1 MCYMSSANKSTRGPS
16 NPLKHTKMLFLL
28 ALSMVVFM
36 LVCSCL
42 VIWKRQFS
50 FTEQV
55 TLPVHKP
62 SRTVVS
68 ISSFS
73 QRVFHIIESLDSVF
87 AQSQAPDRVII
98 SIPIKFRVQEDMS
111 NMGFLPRFLDT
122 VVYSTRYNESEQ
134 DILNFFS
141 KYVDAPYVFNAHTH
155 IQNTSYVYEIG
166 ALTVQFLQ
174 EDWGPASKLMGAL
187 LLETHPDTIIITLD
201 DDVVYHKDTVK
212 WLATHMQHG
221 IALSFGCEFW
231 NDYTERETAAIIAY
245 RILDFVIPNPR
256 VCPGWLYGFLGAAYS
271 ISSFGPD
278 IWTFMHSLPAGC
290 FYNDDIWLSAYVAM
304 RGVRRVYSLAVPF
317 QIHKR
322 YEPLSVS
329 AINNS
334 EHMKLECAR
343 YLFSVDSSRLSMK

>member
-1 MCYMSSANKSTRGPS
+1 MCYMSPANKSTRGPS
-16 NPLKHTKMLFLL
+16 NPLKHKEMLFLL

-73 QRVFHIIESLDSVF
+73 QRVFHIIECLDSVF

-98 SIPIKFRVQEDMS
+98 SIPIKFRVQEDTS
-111 NMGFLPRFLDT
+111 WMGFLDT

-141 KYVDAPYVFNAHTH
+141 KYVGAPYVFNAHTH

-174 EDWGPASKLMGAL
+174 EDWGPASKVVGAL
-187 LLETHPDTIIITLD
+187 LLETHPDTIIVTLD
-201 DDVVYHKDTVK
+201 DDVVYHRDTVK

-231 NDYTERETAAIIAY
+231 NDDTERETAGIIANP
-245 RILDFVIPNPR
+245 ILDFVIPNPR
-256 VCPGWLYGFLGAAYS
+256 VCPGWLYGFLGVAYS

-278 IWTFMHSLPAGC
+278 IWTFMQSLPLGC
-290 FYNDDIWLSAYVAM
+290 FYNDDIWLSGYVAM

-317 QIHKR
+317 QRHKR
-322 YEPLSVS
+322 YERLSVS
-329 AINNS
+329 TIINS
-334 EHMKLECAR
+334 EDRKLECAR
-343 YLFSVDSSRLSMK
+343 YLFSIDSSRLSMK